1 MGNSNQWDRR
11 GIQWRCTMGVDKT
24 DELSD
29 SVLCVGSEL
38 VGVYK
43 GRCSIGILEADGR
56 KSENV
61 IVL

>member
-1 MGNSNQWDRR
+1 MA
-11 GIQWRCTMGVDKT
+11 VDKT

>member
-1 MGNSNQWDRR
+1 MVFNVGVR
-11 GIQWRCTMGVDKT
+11 WRLILKT